1 MSGIPIEVGSRKQ
14 LLFDERFFG
23 NRRGISLVVNRPYQ
37 DPEPVLCRA
46 TALRSANTLRR
57 ETRWQLFAR

>member
-37 DPEPVLCRA
+37 DPEPVLCGPPR
-46 TALRSANTLRR
+46 
-57 ETRWQLFAR
+57 